1 MLPAGFRLA
10 MDKKEKRTVLE
21 QDWKRKE
28 YESWD
33 EAFRGLAPVIRQQSV
48 RVAAYT
54 QVIFTQACED
64 GFAADTEKGRQQINS
79 KYTDLAYK
87 CGMYH
92 QLGKALVPP
101 EYQIWSD
108 DFTEEEAAVYRK
120 YTTDGRTLIASL
132 QESGLRA
139 KEKRTGTPDYTDTDN
154 IPWQMQRESCLQH
167 MERYNGSGYPEGRR
181 GDDISPIAQI
191 VGIAKELDRLASETK
206 SEDPFKEAFDVILE
220 GKDILWSA
228 QLVTVLQNC
237 RGKCRNIY
245 NKYVHYTLTLPKT
258 IPLVNKRKERPM
270 GLKYRPM
277 VGDNDGTVVAYE
289 AIPWFG
295 GIAGRPGE
303 TEGAEEL
310 AEMFARTELTTDVT
324 FYLLYEAADTV
335 LRMQNCKLDTMG
347 VLVQT
352 LPRFFTRENHMQRFM
367 QLFDD
372 QPIDRK
378 LLMLTVPAA
387 EVVGGGKGMRTLLN
401 RYIRSGITLVL
412 DGYDPA
418 KLSLEEIQEIGFTH
432 IRFDHSLYMQESTAN
447 TMTSLR
453 GLGFTL
459 LGGGVEDTNVQRW
472 LTACGVAAMSGPI
485 TGIIVEEDELIRDS
499 LLQERK

>member
-1 MLPAGFRLA
+1 
-10 MDKKEKRTVLE
+10 
-21 QDWKRKE
+21 
-28 YESWD
+28 
-33 EAFRGLAPVIRQQSV
+33 
-48 RVAAYT
+48 
-54 QVIFTQACED
+54 
-64 GFAADTEKGRQQINS
+64 
-79 KYTDLAYK
+79 
-87 CGMYH
+87 
-92 QLGKALVPP
+92 
-101 EYQIWSD
+101 
-108 DFTEEEAAVYRK
+108 
-120 YTTDGRTLIASL
+120 
-132 QESGLRA
+132 
-139 KEKRTGTPDYTDTDN
+139 
-154 IPWQMQRESCLQH
+154 
-167 MERYNGSGYPEGRR
+167 
-181 GDDISPIAQI
+181 
-191 VGIAKELDRLASETK
+191 
-206 SEDPFKEAFDVILE
+206 
-220 GKDILWSA
+220 
-228 QLVTVLQNC
+228 
-237 RGKCRNIY
+237 
-245 NKYVHYTLTLPKT
+245 
-258 IPLVNKRKERPM
+258 
-270 GLKYRPM
+270 
-277 VGDNDGTVVAYE
+277 
-289 AIPWFG
+289 
-295 GIAGRPGE
+295 
-303 TEGAEEL
+303 
-310 AEMFARTELTTDVT
+310 MFARTELTTDVT

-347 VLVQT
+347 VLVQI
-352 LPRFFTRENHMQRFM
+352 LPRFFTRENHIQRFM